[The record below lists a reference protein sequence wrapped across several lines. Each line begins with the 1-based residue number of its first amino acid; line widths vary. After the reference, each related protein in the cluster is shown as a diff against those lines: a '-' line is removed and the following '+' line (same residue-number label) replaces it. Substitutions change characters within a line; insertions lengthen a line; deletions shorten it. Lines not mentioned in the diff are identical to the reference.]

1 VFAVEGWSDLDAA
14 YTELGAQ
21 TKRQVVQLLPD
32 GWSFEG
38 KRVLDFGSGAG
49 RTLRHFASEAESA
62 EFWGCDIDSAS
73 IQWLQENL
81 SPPFHAWRTTVNPP
95 LGLEHGTFDL
105 VYAISV
111 FTHLTY
117 NSSQWLLEL
126 HRMLKAD
133 GLLIA
138 TFMGRWTS
146 DWFAGEPWVED
157 RIGMNVLH
165 HNRGW
170 DDGGPAVLMSE
181 WWVREHWG
189 RAFEIVEIA
198 PQFQNFS
205 WAAMRKREVE
215 LTTEDIER
223 PSDDPR
229 EYAAVRHNVRQL
241 QREVD
246 SQAAVYERRIREY
259 EERILEYESSRSW
272 KSTRPLR
279 EVAKGLRRRHVPR

>member
-1 VFAVEGWSDLDAA
+1 MEGWSDLDAA

-32 GWSFEG
+32 GWSLEG

-62 EFWGCDIDSAS
+62 EFWGCDIDAPS
-73 IQWLQENL
+73 IEWLQENL
-81 SPPFHAWRTTVNPP
+81 SPPFHAWRTTQNPP

-105 VYAISV
+105 VYAVSV

-126 HRMLKAD
+126 HRMLKPD
-133 GLLIA
+133 GLMIA
-138 TFMGRWTS
+138 TFMGRWTTE
-146 DWFAGEPWVED
+146 WLAGEPWVED
-157 RIGMNVLH
+157 RVGMNVLH

-205 WAAMRKREVE
+205 WAVMRKRDVE

-223 PSDDPR
+223 PSEDPR

-241 QREVD
+241 QRELE
-246 SQAAVYERRIREY
+246 SQAAAYEHRIREC
-259 EERILEYESSRSW
+259 EARILVYEDSRSW
-272 KSTRPLR
+272 RTTRPLR
-279 EVAKGLRRRHVPR
+279 EVAKALRRRQVSQ